1 MGCCSSTNTAVQTLS
16 RGGADGEEDETGSK
30 LGNRGDSA
38 VSKETSDSG
47 VGMDNKEMPTLP
59 GVVPRKLPPLSSG
72 CGGESVA
79 GAINQ
84 EGFLQHDSTV
94 PERQK
99 SSEILEELLN
109 QGIIPEGQTK
119 EKSKM
124 TGEAYSIMLD
134 DSDVVRRRP
143 PARLESLKAMKMQS
157 VHSKEE
163 IEEKM
168 RLADE
173 RRKSKED
180 ELKTRLRTKSAR
192 VRVPVPVS
200 STTEDGDTSLT
211 PVEPLH
217 LPHTSD
223 SPQQIDSQGTFNV
236 AEGEGS
242 VGEAR
247 PNNRESGGEMK
258 GAEMEKRREKEE
270 QGVEGRKEGAER
282 MSEDGD
288 EQQEELTQV
297 TEFLEEQL
305 LTTSGVLES
314 DSSFQRVDDKSE
326 TF

>member
-1 MGCCSSTNTAVQTLS
+1 ML
-16 RGGADGEEDETGSK
+16 
-30 LGNRGDSA
+30 
-38 VSKETSDSG
+38 TSDARYSLYSTSAFIA
-47 VGMDNKEMPTLP
+47 VF
-59 GVVPRKLPPLSSG
+59 PPHYQYQEFYHNSTFLLLST
-72 CGGESVA
+72 
-79 GAINQ
+79 Q
-84 EGFLQHDSTV
+84 
-94 PERQK
+94 
-99 SSEILEELLN
+99 
-109 QGIIPEGQTK
+109 
-119 EKSKM
+119 
-124 TGEAYSIMLD
+124 
-134 DSDVVRRRP
+134 
-143 PARLESLKAMKMQS
+143 
-157 VHSKEE
+157 
-163 IEEKM
+163 
-168 RLADE
+168 
-173 RRKSKED
+173 SKED